1 MDAHALLPP
10 RTLANVRE
18 IRDDMDKLLQALQ
31 QTLTQDIPI
40 THSMGIL
47 AEKYDATGLFLKAP
61 LARNTNPKG
70 TAFAGSINALLTLTG
85 WGLIW
90 LVLKELDML
99 GDIVIQNSTI
109 NYVRP
114 VTEDFAATCCRPAQA
129 DIDRMEQTLK
139 KKGKA
144 RIELS
149 AEIYQ
154 DDRIVADFKG
164 RYVIHLSQNAPASL
178 PAWSSYIQQSIV

>member
-1 MDAHALLPP
+1 MD
-10 RTLANVRE
+10 E
-18 IRDDMDKLLQALQ
+18 LLQALQ

-47 AEKYDATGLFLKAP
+47 VERYDDTGLVLKAP

-70 TAFAGSINALLTLTG
+70 TAFAGSINALLTLAG

-90 LVLKELDML
+90 LVLKELNMP
-99 GDIVIQNSTI
+99 GEIVIQNSSI
-109 NYVRP
+109 GYVQP
-114 VTEDFAATCCRPAQA
+114 VTGDFAATCHRPAQA

-154 DDRIVADFKG
+154 DDKIAADFKG
-164 RYVIHLSQNAPASL
+164 RYVIHLSHNPLSALPSL
-178 PAWSSYIQQSIV
+178 SYMQQPIF